1 MLFVF
6 CKPPPSN
13 VGDERSSHF
22 CPAVNNWE
30 EKKVFF
36 NRKNQKQEVD
46 HWHLVDIYVG
56 CIFENVSW
64 GRSSQ
69 KKKNLIQWQATMAI
83 FSHWPVLPSV
93 WQMMSVSPYIC
104 TDSHGPQRMGL
115 TSQQLLDRSQS
126 QNFIQTSQT
135 SSTMRL
141 TFVFLR

>member
-6 CKPPPSN
+6 CKPPPSY

-69 KKKNLIQWQATMAI
+69 KKKILSSDRQQWPFLVTDQYCPLYDR
-83 FSHWPVLPSV
+83 WCLSV
-93 WQMMSVSPYIC
+93 P
-104 TDSHGPQRMGL
+104 
-115 TSQQLLDRSQS
+115 
-126 QNFIQTSQT
+126 
-135 SSTMRL
+135 
-141 TFVFLR
+141 TFVQTVMVPRGWGSHLNSSWIDLSLRISYRPHKQVPLWGWHLCF